1 MIAQLWSM
9 THLYW
14 TKQCKHVEI
23 ILTISCKG
31 QRFIVTLQ
39 KDQGNKKQNE
49 NNRNGREKKII
60 LIHHPY
66 VLKLYTDHSLILHI
80 FNITILS

>member
-14 TKQCKHVEI
+14 TKLCKHVEI

-39 KDQGNKKQNE
+39 KDQGNKKTK
-49 NNRNGREKKII
+49 RK
-60 LIHHPY
+60 
-66 VLKLYTDHSLILHI
+66 
-80 FNITILS
+80 